1 LGFAPTRAA
10 RRLKCSPFASC
21 QWSFAF
27 NTVRSVVLTRFP
39 DLVRRSFP
47 TCPAGEEAFAYA
59 LELYLRAIP
68 NLDTAVDGWR
78 MLRLVREN
86 ATSLQAVGIM
96 HVLPTGELP
105 LEVELSREPALTR
118 YRLRMGIGDAR
129 WDALSHSKRWK
140 AVYLYAS
147 GERDE
152 EWTWSEPVSG
162 CLADPQLVERLG
174 SYITGVGP
182 RNCDGDGV

>member
-1 LGFAPTRAA
+1 M
-10 RRLKCSPFASC
+10 
-21 QWSFAF
+21 
-27 NTVRSVVLTRFP
+27 
-39 DLVRRSFP
+39 
-47 TCPAGEEAFAYA
+47 
-59 LELYLRAIP
+59 ELYLRAIP
-68 NLDTAVDGWR
+68 NLDTAMDGWR

-129 WDALSHSKRWK
+129 WDALSHSKRWN
-140 AVYLYAS
+140 AVYLCAS
-147 GERDE
+147 GGRDE

-162 CLADPQLVERLG
+162 YLADP
-174 SYITGVGP
+174 
-182 RNCDGDGV
+182 